1 MGNEDTLQRVKTA
14 LIQTESREFL
24 TVQCSSNCAF
34 PKGDLAKQVVCD
46 FCEVVYHISCVGLEK
61 VPTKGAKTKWFCQP
75 CLKLPGELHAT
86 QQQLQ
91 EALKIMAELSSLN
104 THTQLNLDDED
115 NLAHNKVTE
124 DSYAKI
130 AQNNVP
136 TVPRKRQ
143 VLIIGDS
150 LLRDVRG
157 EDFDHNVNVNCI
169 RGATLK
175 DIKAVLVHGPNNLQ
189 ASSHVLI
196 HVGTNDVANN
206 AASNIDILSEYE
218 DLITSCQV
226 RFGEQSPKFYISGP
240 CPRGDQHSQSVKEL
254 NSQLKELS
262 SKLDCGFLDNLKSFQ
277 YGDGEID
284 STLFTSDGAHLSRK
298 GTQKLREK
306 FTTIGPICLRPQPRQ
321 HTRLGPNWVLIGL
334 PIGPKLGCKIG
345 PQQVLSAS
353 PNVDPIGLT
362 N

>member
-1 MGNEDTLQRVKTA
+1 
-14 LIQTESREFL
+14 
-24 TVQCSSNCAF
+24 
-34 PKGDLAKQVVCD
+34 
-46 FCEVVYHISCVGLEK
+46 
-61 VPTKGAKTKWFCQP
+61 
-75 CLKLPGELHAT
+75 
-86 QQQLQ
+86 
-91 EALKIMAELSSLN
+91 MAELSSLN

-284 STLFTSDGAHLSRK
+284 SSLFTSDGVHLSRR

-306 FTTIGPICLRPQPRQ
+306 FTTIGPICLRPQQDSTMSSRPLPRQ
-321 HTRLGPNWVLIGL
+321 YSPYFNSGNPNYDVHDRRFHANNQNRRDRFQGYDHPNNHFRARDQLRQPPLPNRFTHQLNNNSDGGSKFYQRGCYNCGERNHTSNGCRFDL
-334 PIGPKLGCKIG
+334 PVICRSCGVGGHKAKFCLYR
-345 PQQVLSAS
+345 
-353 PNVDPIGLT
+353 
-362 N
+362 